1 MVIEPV
7 KSDEA
12 ILIVDDVE
20 LNRAILSELF
30 QKEYSILEAENG
42 AEALELIEQNGGRI
56 KVMLLDLV
64 MPEMDGFQVLS
75 QLRNSR
81 WFQQI
86 PIVLITAENSEST
99 ALKGYTS
106 GVSDIINKPFNPEIV
121 HRRVENIIEL
131 YNHKRFLE
139 TKLQEQYRL
148 LEKQAEKLKKANTFV
163 IDTLSTA
170 VEFRSSE
177 SGFHIARMRKITE
190 FLLRALS
197 ARHEQYDFSEEE
209 ISMISDAAALH
220 DIGKIAIPDEVLLK
234 PGRLTPEE
242 FEIMKTHTTKGCEI
256 LESLNYAQDEEYYRY
271 SYEICRHHHE
281 QYDFSEEEI
290 SMISDAAAL
299 HDIGKIAIPDEV
311 LLKPGRLTPEE
322 FEIMKTHTTK
332 GCEILESLNYA
343 QDEEYYRYSYEICRH
358 HHERWDG
365 KGYPDGLKG
374 NQIPIWAQVVALADV
389 YEALTGERV
398 YKPVYSH
405 EKALSMIVNGECGQF
420 NPELLNCFLEEIDN
434 LLMELRQPEKQLAP
448 PSLPVSSKPA
458 ASQSETLSERTL
470 RLLELERQKYRVL
483 SDLSGDITFDYDAQT
498 DLLTF
503 SEKYTEMFGGSFQM
517 QDALKVI
524 ENTDKILK
532 EDKPIIW
539 KVLKELTP
547 EQPVGKMELRMQTL
561 AGDFE
566 WFEVLIN
573 ALWRN
578 EKEPECVSLIG
589 KMTNINDQKLETS
602 RLKRQAS
609 TDSLTG
615 TYNRKA
621 AVELISDYLLSEPMP
636 QGALFFMDIDDFKSF
651 NDDYGHQYGDK
662 ILQKI
667 GEKLRGAFRGTD
679 IVGRIGGDE
688 FIVFLEEISS
698 REAIIRKAREVCGMF
713 RKVGDEIG
721 SPREITGS
729 VGVACSPDDGLSF
742 DSLLAKADQA
752 LYHAKKCGKNQF
764 SFSTDLSKQ

>member
-1 MVIEPV
+1 VVIEPV

-256 LESLNYAQDEEYYRY
+256 LESLNY
-271 SYEICRHHHE
+271 
-281 QYDFSEEEI
+281 
-290 SMISDAAAL
+290 
-299 HDIGKIAIPDEV
+299 
-311 LLKPGRLTPEE
+311 T
-322 FEIMKTHTTK
+322 
-332 GCEILESLNYA
+332 